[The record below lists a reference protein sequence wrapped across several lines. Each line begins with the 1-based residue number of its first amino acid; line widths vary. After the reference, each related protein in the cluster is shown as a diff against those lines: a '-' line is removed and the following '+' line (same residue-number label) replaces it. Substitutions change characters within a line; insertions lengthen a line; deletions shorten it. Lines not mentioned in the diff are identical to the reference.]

1 MNERHPGSEA
11 DGACPECLRRSW
23 LLSELSPLLD
33 YHRGDAERLREL
45 LELPDELLIDAL
57 GGSRRASLH
66 AAHRGWTAHEES
78 AGQVICPHDPGY
90 PQRLRDGSPGV
101 ALHIEGT
108 MAQLE
113 RLLDAPVVAILGS
126 ANPSDYGTRIAS
138 ALARGLAAS
147 GVTVISKLESGI
159 AHAAHRGVA
168 QLGAGSLAVS
178 ADGLE
183 AAREGPRSKLY
194 EELMR
199 GGCLLSELP
208 RRAKGRGWGALAA
221 ERVLLGLASV
231 VVLVEGGDPSRELR
245 TAHLATKLGIPMCA
259 VPGRLGN
266 PLSEGPHS
274 LILDGARLIRGA
286 RDVLELLYEGR
297 AAETSSLPLPG
308 SGLAAHL
315 QTMLARVMAGKT
327 PPTDCWTI
335 RRGQARPSPRSASWR
350 WPASFRGHPP
360 AATSPPSRRCSDSCR
375 PRRDKP

>member
-1 MNERHPGSEA
+1 MSAGPSVT
-11 DGACPECLRRSW
+11 DGNGTCPECLRRSW

-33 YHRGDAERLREL
+33 YHRGDADRLREL

-66 AAHRGWTAHEES
+66 GARRGWTAQEEAS
-78 AGQVICPHDPGY
+78 GQVICPHCPGY
-90 PQRLRDGSPGV
+90 PQRLRAGSPAV

-108 MAQLE
+108 VARLE
-113 RLLDAPVVAILGS
+113 RLLEAPVVAILGA
-126 ANPSDYGTRIAS
+126 ANPSDYGKRIAS

-147 GVTVISKLESGI
+147 GVTVISKLEPGI

-183 AAREGPRSKLY
+183 AAREGPRSELY

-208 RRAKGRGWGALAA
+208 RRAKGRGWGSFAA

-231 VVLVEGGDPSRELR
+231 VVLVEGRELSRELR
-245 TAHLATKLGIPMCA
+245 TALLARKLGIPMCA

-286 RDVLELLYEGR
+286 RDVLELLYQGEAGQ
-297 AAETSSLPLPG
+297 AAGASSLPPPG

-315 QTMLARVMAGKT
+315 QAMLARVMAGEDTSNRLLDDPTRTGETLAALSELEVAGLLSRT
-327 PPTDCWTI
+327 PTGRYLPTE
-335 RRGQARPSPRSASWR
+335 QAL
-350 WPASFRGHPP
+350 
-360 AATSPPSRRCSDSCR
+360 C
-375 PRRDKP
+375 